1 MTKRLS
7 FSSFLFCLIF
17 SCFVLASYPSLA
29 KSPLE
34 SLTPAEKS
42 GTDKVFNAKT
52 FTLKNGM
59 QVVVVPNDRVPV
71 VTHMVWYRVGAAD
84 EPRGKSGI
92 AHFLEHLMFKGHSY
106 EGLGEVPS
114 GEFSKIIRSLGGQD
128 NAFTSQDY
136 TAYYQNIASQHL
148 ETVMRMEA
156 GRMRGLS
163 ASLEDVEAER
173 SVILEERRQ
182 RIDNDPRAQ
191 FDEQMGEALYP
202 NHPYSISII
211 GWFHEMETLSWDD
224 AKAMYDQ
231 WYAPNNAILVVSGD
245 VKVSDVKALAEKTY
259 GIIPAA
265 ELPERKRTQS
275 PPFRADTRVS
285 MTHPVVKEPVYEIVF
300 RVPSFRQSG
309 AESLALQVLEE
320 IMDGGS
326 ASRLYTSLVINKKM
340 ASSVSLSYSSFAWDD
355 STLSMSVI
363 PREGYTLDQL
373 EEEMDN
379 ALRDVIKKGVTETEL
394 KEAVTR
400 MLADAVYAQDSVS
413 GPAMV
418 IGYSLVTGSSLDELE
433 YWPHMIQKVTAEE
446 IQAVATKYLNP
457 DKPYEHPPVRG
468 YLYPQTKKQAS
479 TETPAPKKANT
490 K

>member
-1 MTKRLS
+1 MTERLS
-7 FSSFLFCLIF
+7 FSAFIFCLAF
-17 SCFVLASYPSLA
+17 SFAVLLSYPSFA
-29 KSPLE
+29 KSPLD
-34 SLTPAEKS
+34 SLTSEEKKAF
-42 GTDKVFNAKT
+42 DKVFNAKT
-52 FTLKNGM
+52 FELKNGM

-106 EGLGEVPS
+106 EGLGEVPT
-114 GEFSKIIRSLGGQD
+114 GEFSKIVRSLGGQD

-136 TAYYQNIASQHL
+136 TAYFQTIASQHL
-148 ETVMRMEA
+148 EKVMRMEA
-156 GRMRGLS
+156 GRMRGLNPP
-163 ASLEDVEAER
+163 ENEVEAER
-173 SVILEERRQ
+173 NVILEERRQ

-191 FDEQMGEALYP
+191 FDEQLGEALYP

-211 GWFHEMETLSWDD
+211 GWFHEMESLTWED

-231 WYAPNNAILVVSGD
+231 WYTPSNAILVVSGD
-245 VKVSDVKALAEKTY
+245 VSVSEVRSLAEKTY

-265 ELPERKRTQS
+265 KVPERNRTQS
-275 PPFRADTRVS
+275 PPFPAETSVS
-285 MTHPVVKEPVYEIVF
+285 MTHPVVNEPVYEIVF

-320 IMDGGS
+320 IMDGGP
-326 ASRLYTSLVINKKM
+326 ASRLYKSLVVEKKM

-363 PREGYTLDQL
+363 PREGFTLEQL
-373 EEEMDN
+373 EKELDN
-379 ALRDVIKKGVTETEL
+379 ALRDVIKNGVTEAEL
-394 KEAVTR
+394 KEAVKR
-400 MLADAVYAQDSVS
+400 MQADAVYARDSVS

-433 YWPHMIQKVTAEE
+433 YWPHMIKKVTAEE
-446 IQAVATKYLNP
+446 IKAVAAKYLNP
-457 DKPYEHPPVRG
+457 DQPYAYPPVRG
-468 YLYPQTKKQAS
+468 YLYPPPADQAS
-479 TETPAPKKANT
+479 QDTKTTPKQ
-490 K
+490 